1 MKNMKIAVAAF
12 ALIASTGLSYAG
24 CDFFEH
30 NDRQGN
36 KLALKDGE
44 CAVLAGNSDAGCE
57 GLPAKFVEGWND
69 IISSVTLNHNSTA
82 ILKQHADGS
91 GLVAEIV
98 GDRGMAS
105 IPDFN
110 DEASVVLCRQ

>member
-1 MKNMKIAVAAF
+1 MKSIKTFVAAL
-12 ALIASTGLSYAG
+12 ALVASTGLSYAG

-30 NDRQGN
+30 NDRQGK

-44 CAVLAGNSDAGCE
+44 CAVLAGDSTAGCE

-91 GLVAEIV
+91 GSVATIV
-98 GDRGMAS
+98 GNRGMAA